1 MPTTDPHPH
10 DSNADDRDSRDSDRA
25 DREADDSDRAD
36 READDSDRADREAD
50 DLDRDGPHSA
60 DPQTRTAD
68 DAGNV
73 ETEPNSGGPNLGG
86 RNADSP
92 RAARPP
98 NTGDATNGT
107 PSPDD
112 DRSLNAEEA
121 ADAAASTEA
130 EAPVDVGA
138 PDPDDSEAEPPV
150 LPSKEPPEGS
160 DPLIWRLAYRLFVD
174 HRAHH
179 DGFCVICREY
189 WPCASRQLAE
199 LGLQQAMRPPD
210 SPNNPRRRY

>member
-25 DREADDSDRAD
+25 DREADDSDR
-36 READDSDRADREAD
+36 DD
-50 DLDRDGPHSA
+50 PHSA

-68 DAGNV
+68 DAANV
-73 ETEPNSGGPNLGG
+73 EDEPHTGGPNLGG
-86 RNADSP
+86 RNAEGP
-92 RAARPP
+92 RPAHPP
-98 NTGDATNGT
+98 NTGDTANRT

-112 DRSLNAEEA
+112 DRPLNAEEA
-121 ADAAASTEA
+121 ADAAASIEA

-138 PDPDDSEAEPPV
+138 PDPEDPEDPEAEPPV
-150 LPSKEPPEGS
+150 LPSREPPQGS
-160 DPLIWRLAYRLFVD
+160 DPLIWSLAYRLFVD

-179 DGFCVICREY
+179 DGFCLICREY

-199 LGLQQAMRPPD
+199 LGLQQAMRPPG
-210 SPNNPRRRY
+210 SPNDPRRRY